1 MENKKIVITTVSSE
15 TITVK
20 RTKAILK
27 DVKTPVEDDVKTSQV
42 KVIEQDLASA
52 IAKMELGPCD
62 EGASDPKQMNPG
74 EPEPAADDHGN

>member
-27 DVKTPVEDDVKTSQV
+27 DVKTPIEDDVKESQL
-42 KVIEQDLASA
+42 EATDLAPA
-52 IAKMELGPCD
+52 MAKMELDPCD
-62 EGASDPKQMNPG
+62 EGASDPKQLNPVK
-74 EPEPAADDHGN
+74 PEIAADDHGK